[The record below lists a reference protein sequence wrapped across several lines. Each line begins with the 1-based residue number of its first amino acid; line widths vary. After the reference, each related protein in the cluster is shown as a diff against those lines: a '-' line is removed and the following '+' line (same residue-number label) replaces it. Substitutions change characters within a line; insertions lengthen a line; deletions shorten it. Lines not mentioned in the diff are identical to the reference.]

1 MPFLRTIRSWLSL
14 VLLTA
19 VFPKQLITSICGT
32 LTSGSAHHR
41 ITGIT
46 KSNITH
52 RPCTPQGSCS
62 SRTLTAKDIDSH
74 QQPLPSNQFPRPWLH
89 LHSGGDGKTDRDSEI
104 EEHPATRYLHRRKR
118 LHTPLAIPPTQ
129 NHNSMC
135 LYPVVSATWWSFRRE
150 MCRLQDFGRGNGR
163 VKHKYTA
170 HCLAS
175 RVPTLSSLPPRFS
188 HQSRKYYTLPTA

>member
-1 MPFLRTIRSWLSL
+1 LEVSVSVVT
-14 VLLTA
+14 
-19 VFPKQLITSICGT
+19 TSP
-32 LTSGSAHHR
+32 HHR
-41 ITGIT
+41 YFL
-46 KSNITH
+46 KQHN
-52 RPCTPQGSCS
+52 TPSVHTVGELQF
-62 SRTLTAKDIDSH
+62 TDIDSH
-74 QQPLPSNQFPRPWLH
+74 RQPLPSNQFPRPWLH

-150 MCRLQDFGRGNGR
+150 MCRLQDFGRGNDR

-188 HQSRKYYTLPTA
+188 PQSRKYYTLPTA